1 MNMLYD
7 KMNVAEGRILPDNA
21 PESVQLRRAQNT
33 LIVVG
38 TGILLLGIW
47 TVLKSLGILFL
58 NRHDIVADIRANVEG
73 TDILVSD
80 EEIMMVLLLFSVI
93 YFIFG
98 LSARWIIGF
107 SAIAEGRGR
116 RRGKIYIPLTVVF
129 IVLNFLEMFNGIWQI
144 LATGASEEI
153 PSDSLLVTMIINLTS
168 MIMMT
173 QMLASVR
180 LVRRYRAMEERT
192 VE

>member
-21 PESVQLRRAQNT
+21 PESVQLRKAQNT

-58 NRHDIVADIRANVEG
+58 NRHDIVAEIRANVES
-73 TDILVSD
+73 TEIVVSD
-80 EEIMMVLLLFSVI
+80 EEIMLVLLLFAVL

-107 SAIAEGRGR
+107 SAIAEGRGQ

-129 IVLNFLEMFNGIWQI
+129 IVLNFLEMFNGVWQI
-144 LATGASEEI
+144 LATGPSEDM